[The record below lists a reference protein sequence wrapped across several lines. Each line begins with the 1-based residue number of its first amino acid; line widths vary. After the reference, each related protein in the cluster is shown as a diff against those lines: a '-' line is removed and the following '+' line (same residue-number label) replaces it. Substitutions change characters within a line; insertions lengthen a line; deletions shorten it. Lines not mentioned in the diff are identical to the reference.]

1 MIFNGASAQLA
12 ALMAVAGAGAIV
24 ASIIFSLLKSHR
36 HFPAIVLI
44 GAIGVG
50 ISLLLFA
57 YVNNIAQ
64 GLTVT
69 ALLGFFATLVSLGS
83 QSEMQIKVENELRGR
98 VMSLWPLV
106 IIGGPAILTALVAL
120 QRPADKK
127 PDAPEY

>member
-1 MIFNGASAQLA
+1 
-12 ALMAVAGAGAIV
+12 
-24 ASIIFSLLKSHR
+24 
-36 HFPAIVLI
+36 VLI

-57 YVNNIAQ
+57 YVNKIAQ

-106 IIGGPAILTALVAL
+106 IIGGPAIGSIFAGALASNLGSTYTLLLFAGLSLVLTALVAL

-127 PDAPEY
+127 PDSPE

>member
-83 QSEMQIKVENELRGR
+83 QSEMQIKVENELRGLDGTRR
-98 VMSLWPLV
+98 VAAPSRQKA
-106 IIGGPAILTALVAL
+106 GCAGILTGN
-120 QRPADKK
+120 DIS
-127 PDAPEY
+127 